1 MLLRRFKLTLT
12 FLYIYIYKRLNL
24 NTFSF
29 IIILVIIIFWIGI
42 NNENNTWTHF
52 KFENLILVSYFK
64 KINVII
70 HILTITWDSHHP
82 FFYHF
87 LILCDIRFF
96 IYLIWFAIF
105 SFYYSRLLFLLF
117 FYLYTYLIFVSC
129 LNRSFLLSFLCHLGF
144 ICTRNNNQISQFCI
158 VEALFVS
165 KLLIF

>member
-12 FLYIYIYKRLNL
+12 FLYIYIYMRLNL
-24 NTFSF
+24 NTFRF
-29 IIILVIIIFWIGI
+29 IIILIIIIFWIGI

-64 KINVII
+64 KINAII

-96 IYLIWFAIF
+96 YIF
-105 SFYYSRLLFLLF
+105 DMICHILFLLLMSTF
-117 FYLYTYLIFVSC
+117 SIVFLSLYLFDIYFLFEPFIFTLISMQSWVYL
-129 LNRSFLLSFLCHLGF
+129 H
-144 ICTRNNNQISQFCI
+144 
-158 VEALFVS
+158 
-165 KLLIF
+165 